1 LSWSGGEDSAFALLR
16 LRTKL
21 GCEPCALITTITEDY
36 NRISMHGVPRE
47 LLAQQ
52 AGEVGVPLVEV
63 LIPPL
68 CSNQLYEARMEEA
81 FSSAVLRNVA
91 EVAFGDLF
99 LEDVRVYRERRLAA
113 VGKRGRFPLWGRDTA
128 QLAQEFIEAGFQALL
143 VCVDPH

>member
-1 LSWSGGEDSAFALLR
+1 
-16 LRTKL
+16 
-21 GCEPCALITTITEDY
+21 
-36 NRISMHGVPRE
+36 
-47 LLAQQ
+47 
-52 AGEVGVPLVEV
+52 
-63 LIPPL
+63 
-68 CSNQLYEARMEEA
+68 
-81 FSSAVLRNVA
+81 VLRNVA